1 MRQVVLVLFAVF
13 LFGIST
19 FAQEASQNIPSSNFS
34 FAEAAA
40 PASSNLSLGANPFS
54 ASPATPASP
63 ATSSSLSFELAPVPI
78 RTASPEASASNVAD
92 PPPQG
97 VYGVR
102 PIFNF
107 EGYVGYTW
115 FRFYEIPGIT
125 TNMNGLNFSIQYYPK
140 SWIGGDGE
148 FVFTLG
154 NQFPYQARFLLGL
167 GGVRVRTAPF
177 RHNVFV
183 WAHALAGATHFTP
196 QTAYGGQ
203 GAFAYEVGLGADLNL
218 SHARYA
224 IRAGADMI
232 GTTYF
237 GTYQLSPKISV
248 GMVYR
253 F

>member
-1 MRQVVLVLFAVF
+1 MRQFVFVLSAVF
-13 LFGIST
+13 LLGIST
-19 FAQEASQNIPSSNFS
+19 SAQEASQNVPSSNFS

-40 PASSNLSLGANPFS
+40 PASTNISLGTNPFS
-54 ASPATPASP
+54 ASPAP
-63 ATSSSLSFELAPVPI
+63 SSSSSSFELSPAENAEG
-78 RTASPEASASNVAD
+78 TASAAAD

-102 PIFNF
+102 PTFNF

-115 FRFYEIPGIT
+115 FRFYEVPGT
-125 TNMNGLNFSIQYYPK
+125 EVNMNGLNFSIQYYPR
-140 SWIGGDGE
+140 SWIGADGE
-148 FVFTLG
+148 FVLTLG
-154 NQFPYQARFLLGL
+154 NQYPYQARFLLGM
-167 GGVRVRTAPF
+167 GGARVRMAPL
-177 RHNVFV
+177 RRNVFI

-196 QTAYGGQ
+196 QTAYGSQ
-203 GAFAYEVGLGADLNL
+203 GAFAYELGVGADINL

-237 GTYQLSPKISV
+237 GTYQLSPKISA

>member
-1 MRQVVLVLFAVF
+1 MRQFVVVLTAVF
-13 LFGIST
+13 LLGIST
-19 FAQEASQNIPSSNFS
+19 FAQEASQSVPSSNFS
-34 FAEAAA
+34 FAEAAT
-40 PASSNLSLGANPFS
+40 PANSNLSLGSNPFLAS
-54 ASPATPASP
+54 AVSPTSPAS
-63 ATSSSLSFELAPVPI
+63 SSSLSFDLAPSPG
-78 RTASPEASASNVAD
+78 ASPEAAASNAAD

-102 PIFNF
+102 PVFNF
-107 EGYVGYTW
+107 EAYAGYTW
-115 FRFYEIPGIT
+115 FRFYEVPGT
-125 TNMNGLNFSIQYYPK
+125 TTSMNGLNFSIQYYPK
-140 SWIGGDGE
+140 PWIGGDGE
-148 FVFTLG
+148 FVLTLG
-154 NQFPYQARFLLGL
+154 NQYPYQARFLLGL

-177 RHNVFV
+177 HRNVFV

-237 GTYQLSPKISV
+237 GTYQLSPKISA